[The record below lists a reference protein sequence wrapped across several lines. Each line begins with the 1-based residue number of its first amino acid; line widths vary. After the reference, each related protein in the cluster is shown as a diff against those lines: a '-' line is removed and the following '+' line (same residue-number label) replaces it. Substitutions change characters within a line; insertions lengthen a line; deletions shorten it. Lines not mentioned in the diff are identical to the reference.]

1 MDAHVS
7 PKDRVKVQI
16 LIGVLIT
23 KHIIQMSTFKFYSK
37 EEDAVILRKVSE
49 NPTNITK
56 ALKEAANIIGR
67 TFSGVQQRWCV
78 LKKNN
83 PCFEVKSDSV
93 TSVNVKN
100 TKALPSDI
108 LKDLELYISERLQEV
123 YNRGYEDG
131 IKAAQF
137 VVSSRIDNILK

>member
-1 MDAHVS
+1 
-7 PKDRVKVQI
+7 
-16 LIGVLIT
+16 
-23 KHIIQMSTFKFYSK
+23 MSKFKFYSK
-37 EEDAVILRKVSE
+37 EEDSVIPRKVSE
-49 NPTNITK
+49 NPTNITRG
-56 ALKEAANIIGR
+56 LKEAANIIGR
-67 TFSGVQQRWCV
+67 TFSGVQQRWCI

-83 PCFEVKSDSV
+83 PCFEVSSNTV

-131 IKAAQF
+131 IKAAHYIISQQF
-137 VVSSRIDNILK
+137 DNIK